1 MLADF
6 LKRREYEARNPETVV
21 QLKEAHKLLAE
32 KDEALAQKDQALAQ
46 KDEEIK
52 QLKERLGLNGD
63 DC

>member
-6 LKRREYEARNPETVV
+6 LKRREYEARKPETVLK
-21 QLKEAHKLLAE
+21 LKEAHKLLAE
-32 KDEALAQKDQALAQ
+32 KDEAIAQ